1 MDPAADRKS
10 VRVTIFHQM
19 YTLSASGDPGEV
31 EALAHSVDELMVG
44 IASRAGNV
52 DSNRVAVLT
61 CLHLADRLRAAEREL
76 TGLKDRIDTKAREFS
91 MILDQTLP

>member
-1 MDPAADRKS
+1 MDSAADRKS
-10 VRVTIFHQM
+10 VRVTIFHQT
-19 YTLSASGDPGEV
+19 YTLSASGDAAEV

-52 DSNRVAVLT
+52 DSSRVAVLT
-61 CLHLADRLRAAEREL
+61 CLHLADRLRTAEREL
-76 TGLKDRIDTKAREFS
+76 DGLKHRIDAKAREFS